1 VRLLACGSKAPS
13 IHSVYRYS
21 LEERITI
28 YNEKLKYVA
37 AAGENDGDV
46 QQYMSKEKDNSMS
59 TRSQRGRAVQ
69 KKRGG
74 SSMGIFYALLAII
87 AIGGV
92 ALLATTNQRTS
103 ADTATRPT
111 IAATVA
117 LDSLPAR
124 GAADA
129 PVTVVEYADFQCPAC
144 GVFATTLEP
153 GIVKDYIDTGKVRF
167 VFHDFPLPQ
176 HANAVPAAE
185 AARCAADQG
194 AFWPYHDLLYAKQAE
209 WENSSQPLAQFAAYA
224 EQLKLDRGALETCFN
239 SHTHQATIMQLY
251 QDAGSAGVN
260 QTPTFSIGG
269 KVYYANELRAA
280 IDAALKAKQ

>member
-1 VRLLACGSKAPS
+1 
-13 IHSVYRYS
+13 
-21 LEERITI
+21 
-28 YNEKLKYVA
+28 
-37 AAGENDGDV
+37 
-46 QQYMSKEKDNSMS
+46 
-59 TRSQRGRAVQ
+59 
-69 KKRGG
+69 
-74 SSMGIFYALLAII
+74 MGIFYALLAII

-92 ALLATTNQRTS
+92 ALLATVAQRPS
-103 ADTATRPT
+103 GDDATRAT
-111 IAATVA
+111 ITSTVP

-124 GAADA
+124 GAAGA
-129 PVTVVEYADFQCPAC
+129 PVTIVEYADFQCPAC

-167 VFHDFPLPQ
+167 VYHDFPLPQ

-224 EQLKLDRGALETCFN
+224 EQQKLDRGAFETCFN
-239 SHTHQATIMQLY
+239 SHAHRATITQLY
-251 QDAGSAGVN
+251 QDSSSGGVN
-260 QTPTFSIGG
+260 QTPTFAIDG
-269 KVYYANELRAA
+269 KAYYANELRAA